1 MRMPHAEWY
10 PVRDHPFGRVAV
22 KVHCEVDTPLHHSS
36 SPSWYSR
43 RHRGIVVALAVLA
56 VLVAV
61 AVDAAEPSCLV
72 LVLVR
77 PGVVLAMNGIQLD
90 IASS

>member
-1 MRMPHAEWY
+1 M
-10 PVRDHPFGRVAV
+10 
-22 KVHCEVDTPLHHSS
+22 S
-36 SPSWYSR
+36 SPHCPCSR

-61 AVDAAEPSCLV
+61 DVDAAELSCIV

>member
-1 MRMPHAEWY
+1 MIIFEVTA
-10 PVRDHPFGRVAV
+10 RVAGLV
-22 KVHCEVDTPLHHSS
+22 L
-36 SPSWYSR
+36 
-43 RHRGIVVALAVLA
+43 VVVGVVLA

>member
-1 MRMPHAEWY
+1 MPNGTQFGITLSAEL
-10 PVRDHPFGRVAV
+10 RLKSIAKLIHPFTIR
-22 KVHCEVDTPLHHSS
+22 
-36 SPSWYSR
+36 R

>member
-1 MRMPHAEWY
+1 MRA
-10 PVRDHPFGRVAV
+10 RVAGLV
-22 KVHCEVDTPLHHSS
+22 L
-36 SPSWYSR
+36 
-43 RHRGIVVALAVLA
+43 VVVGVVLAVLA
-56 VLVAV
+56 VLVAI

-72 LVLVR
+72 IVLVR